1 MLQEIRLDTEEL
13 ERLGALIPG
22 PEPVLAPGKIVPVCE
37 TRLDGNEL
45 RYLTECIT
53 SNWISSAGPFVGR
66 FEEAFASAAG
76 CTRAVSCSSG
86 TAALHLVLAALGLK
100 AGDEIVVPAFTMI
113 ATANAVAYTGATP
126 VFADSDPVTW
136 NVTAATL
143 EPKITP
149 RSRAIIVVHTYGH
162 PADMDPIRELADRR
176 GLFLLEDAAEAH
188 GAVYRGKPVGSLGD
202 AATFSFYGNKIVTTG
217 EGGMIT
223 TNDERLARLVRRL
236 RDHAFS
242 PDRHFWHTY
251 LGYNYRMTNLQAAVG
266 LAQVERLGDLVEA
279 RRENRRRYEARL
291 KGVPGLTLPG
301 ESPGVTNVFWMYGIL
316 VEDGFGPTRDQ
327 LRIALASRGIETR
340 TFFIPM
346 HLQPL
351 YRKAHAGERYPVAE
365 ELCRKGMYLPS
376 GPALSERDIDLVA
389 GEILRA
395 RAAAVPTLA

>member
-1 MLQEIRLDTEEL
+1 MLEETRFDTDEL
-13 ERLGALIPG
+13 ARLGALIPG
-22 PEPVLAPGKIVPVCE
+22 PEPVLAPGRIIPVCE

-45 RYLTECIT
+45 RYLTECVT

-66 FEEAFASAAG
+66 FEEAFARAAG
-76 CTRAVSCSSG
+76 CAHAVSCSSG

-100 AGDEIVVPAFTMI
+100 AGDEVIVPAFTMI

-126 VFADSDPVTW
+126 VFADSHPVTW

-149 RSRAIIVVHTYGH
+149 RTRALVVVHTYGH

-188 GAVYRGKPVGSLGD
+188 GAVYRGRPVGSIGD

-251 LGYNYRMTNLQAAVG
+251 QGYNYRMTNLQAAVG
-266 LAQVERLGDLVEA
+266 LAQVERLPDLVEA

-291 KGVPGLTLPG
+291 RGVPGLTLPC
-301 ESPGVTNVFWMYGIL
+301 ESPGVTNVFWMYSLL
-316 VEDGFGPTRDQ
+316 VEDGFGSTRDQ
-327 LRIALASRGIETR
+327 VRIALASRGIETR

-351 YRKAHAGERYPVAE
+351 FRKAHAGERYPVAE

-376 GPALSERDIDLVA
+376 GPALSDRDIDLVT

-395 RAAAVPTLA
+395 RPAAVPALA